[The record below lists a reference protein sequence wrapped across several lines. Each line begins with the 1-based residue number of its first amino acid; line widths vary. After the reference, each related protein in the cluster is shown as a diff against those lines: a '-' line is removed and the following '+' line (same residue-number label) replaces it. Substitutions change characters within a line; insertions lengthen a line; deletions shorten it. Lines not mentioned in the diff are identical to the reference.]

1 MVALAYLLAV
11 VGAVIALAVITRPRP
26 VAAPAPRV
34 PAPRPAPVADDE
46 LRAAAVVLARL
57 ADRLTA

>member
-1 MVALAYLLAV
+1 MVAAVYLLLV

-26 VAAPAPRV
+26 VATAPAPRV
-34 PAPRPAPVADDE
+34 PAPRRADDDDV
-46 LRAAAVVLARL
+46 RAALVVIARL